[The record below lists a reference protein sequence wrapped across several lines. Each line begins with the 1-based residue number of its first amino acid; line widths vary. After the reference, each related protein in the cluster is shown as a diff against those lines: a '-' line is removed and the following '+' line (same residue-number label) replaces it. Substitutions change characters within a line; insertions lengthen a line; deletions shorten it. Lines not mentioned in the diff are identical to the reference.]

1 MVFESNK
8 YNISIPIQNLLI
20 MKKMILFFIVS
31 MFAFAVNAQIGT
43 AHGEFLTPLFQTHK
57 DIKNPKNSNNIQGK
71 TKGSPYENEKF
82 ELGEIVHMSS
92 KQKIKKLFL
101 RYNVFDD
108 QIEVSKTSEV
118 SELHGLL
125 KSEHIYARINNKEY
139 HYKKYK
145 DLKNQTKKGYLIKLR
160 SNTKISLYKLL
171 EKKYTKAKIANTSY
185 HKNTPAKFTDQHTY
199 YLEINE
205 QLFLVSSNKKKTVS
219 IFPENQKEVKDF
231 IKKESLNLKKEKDL
245 VKLVN
250 FYGTL

>member
-1 MVFESNK
+1 
-8 YNISIPIQNLLI
+8 
-20 MKKMILFFIVS
+20 MILFFIASLFV
-31 MFAFAVNAQIGT
+31 FAVNAQIGT
-43 AHGEFLTPLFQTHK
+43 AHGDFLTPIFQTHK
-57 DIKNPKNSNNIQGK
+57 DVKNAKGPNNIHDK

-82 ELGEIVHMSS
+82 ELGEIVHTNS
-92 KQKIKKLFL
+92 KQKIQKLFL

-145 DLKNQTKKGYLIKLR
+145 DLNNHTKKGYLIKLR
-160 SNTKISLYKLL
+160 GNAKISLYKLL
-171 EKKYTKAKIANTSY
+171 VKKYTKAKIANTSY

-205 QLFLVSSNKKKTVS
+205 KLSPVSSSKKKTVS

-231 IKKESLNLKKEKDL
+231 IGKENLSLKKEKDL
-245 VKLVN
+245 TKLIN
-250 FYGTL
+250 FYNTL